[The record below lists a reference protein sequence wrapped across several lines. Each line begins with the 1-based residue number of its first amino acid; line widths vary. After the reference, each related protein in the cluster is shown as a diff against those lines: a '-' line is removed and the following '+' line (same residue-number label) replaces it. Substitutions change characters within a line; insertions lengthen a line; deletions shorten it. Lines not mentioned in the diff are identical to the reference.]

1 MHKIFTCLECE
12 AEFTIRHDMD
22 DDHYM
27 VEYCPFCGVELDD
40 EEMFEIDD
48 EDEE

>member
-12 AEFTIRHDMD
+12 AEFTLRYDMD
-22 DDHYM
+22 DHHYM